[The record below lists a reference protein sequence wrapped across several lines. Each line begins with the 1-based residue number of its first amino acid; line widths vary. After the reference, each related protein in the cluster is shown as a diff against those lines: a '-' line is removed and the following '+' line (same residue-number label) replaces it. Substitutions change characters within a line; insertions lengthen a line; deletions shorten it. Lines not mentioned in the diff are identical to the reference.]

1 MMAASKPTSS
11 LSVQPHILSTER
23 HLGTLAA
30 GLACLPLARE
40 AYPSRTDSRV
50 TPCGIRSLI
59 EFGTLVWALVH
70 PVLYLRRSAHEA
82 SPHQLA
88 PALTP
93 CKHIISGTIS
103 LLSQRFFSPFP
114 RGTCSLSVA
123 NEYLGLRRGR
133 RRFIRSFTCIVL
145 LRKSLGVLGFLVT
158 GLSPSM
164 AQLSRSFT

>member
-23 HLGTLAA
+23 YLGTLAA

-40 AYPSRTDSRV
+40 AYPPRTDSRV

-82 SPHQLA
+82 SPQA
-88 PALTP
+88 
-93 CKHIISGTIS
+93 ISGRTS
-103 LLSQRFFSPFP
+103 YHGVLLVFRSYPQVIPEVFNLHGFGPSVAVKQPS
-114 RGTCSLSVA
+114 TCSWVDH
-123 NEYLGLRRGR
+123 
-133 RRFIRSFTCIVL
+133 
-145 LRKSLGVLGFLVT
+145 LGFGSSASDYGRPFRTRFRFASSAERLRLAT
-158 GLSPSM
+158 DTNS
-164 AQLSRSFT
+164 QTH